1 MKRYRELTMPEF
13 LRILADDPNRRFA
26 FADTNSTVWRE
37 ANIRTVSIAPDKSPY
52 VTVHDDG
59 CKESFSRV
67 AEIIEIPDP
76 LIPLKKL
83 EALQE
88 LFPEYEWIAMDRNGS
103 ACIYSTVAPTP
114 LGDVCMP
121 SSFSPYHKLQA
132 FNGYAKDWET
142 SLIHIPTEIERIKKL
157 EAEA

>member
-1 MKRYRELTMPEF
+1 MKRYRELSMPEF
-13 LRILADDPNRRFA
+13 LRELADNPDRRFA

-37 ANIRTVSIAPDKSPY
+37 ANIRTVSIASDKSPY

-59 CKESFSRV
+59 CMESFYRV
-67 AEIIEIPDP
+67 AEIIEVPDP

-83 EALQE
+83 EAIRE
-88 LFPEYEWIAMDRNGS
+88 LYPDVEWIAMDEDNS
-103 ACIYSTVAPTP
+103 AFIYSVNRPIP
-114 LGDVCMP
+114 SDDEWESLGGMKGV
-121 SSFSPYHKLQA
+121 HTL
-132 FNGYAKDWET
+132 NGYAKDWRE